1 METGSNQF
9 NSDEIEGRKNAIDIL
24 TGNGGTVTKWDNML
38 SDLPKP
44 FSAVEIKS
52 EVEKLEEMY
61 KLLISASVDE
71 ENTDYAMCELSR
83 WKVNSMIAVNENDE
97 IAEFDIS
104 NNDEDIELEE

>member
-1 METGSNQF
+1 MET
-9 NSDEIEGRKNAIDIL
+9 E
-24 TGNGGTVTKWDNML
+24 MM
-38 SDLPKP
+38 KP

-71 ENTDYAMCELSR
+71 ENADYAMCELSR
-83 WKVNSMIAVNENDE
+83 WKVNAMIAVNENDE